1 MNDALQKF
9 HRKIQKYYSVIQC
22 NASNQAIISTKS
34 SRNISNAVNKVH
46 MKMVLSENN
55 IAMTK
60 SYVCSAINDIV
71 ATTTN
76 LIELLQ

>member
-1 MNDALQKF
+1 
-9 HRKIQKYYSVIQC
+9 
-22 NASNQAIISTKS
+22 
-34 SRNISNAVNKVH
+34 